1 MSVGRRLAA
10 LLIMIIGQVSLAY
23 ADTIAISPMVDHLA
37 TPRARTDV
45 LTYLAW
51 LWVAIAVFIY
61 ILRLMIVEADRAHRL
76 EKEEK
81 E

>member
-1 MSVGRRLAA
+1 MSGCRRLAA
-10 LLIMIIGQVSLAY
+10 LLVTILGQVSLAY
-23 ADTIAISPMVDHLA
+23 ADTVAAAPVVDHLA
-37 TPRARTDV
+37 TPRARTDI